1 MDQVLILGAIKTGIE
16 DHHDAANVGA
26 RNRNAKHRLDAAL
39 SGATAAF
46 EMMIGGVVDKLLPRR
61 VSRFINSAR
70 QATADVERKL
80 LTVVAKRIQV
90 ELLVGKNRASRLAVV
105 ANHLVRGGVPR
116 VAKAAS
122 CFGFLHAIARN
133 KRRHPEVHVLKRHS
147 VSLQV
152 GRDLGEKGRRMQ
164 QTALLVGIQSGTQ
177 SAVAR
182 QHVQDF
188 LFDVVAIGAFKGTKS
203 ASFRVRL
210 FDKDTLLEVLGIRAE
225 RHAHHELTLGHA
237 SSVARYGAALVHLL
251 AGSQVRIGCKTRI
264 GWKIG
269 V

>member
-26 RNRNAKHRLDAAL
+26 GNRNAEHRLDAAL
-39 SGATAAF
+39 SGAAAAF
-46 EMMIGGVVDKLLPRR
+46 EMMIGSVVDKLLPRR
-61 VSRFINSAR
+61 VSRFIHSAR
-70 QATADVERKL
+70 QTTADVERKL
-80 LTVVAKRIQV
+80 LTVVTKRIQV
-90 ELLVGKNRASRLAVV
+90 ELLVGKNRASRLVVV

-122 CFGFLHAIARN
+122 CFGFLHAIARD
-133 KRRHPEVHVLKRHS
+133 KRRHPEVHVLKRNS
-147 VSLQV
+147 VSLQI

-164 QTALLVGIQSGTQ
+164 QTALLVGVQSGTQ
-177 SAVAR
+177 TAVAR

-188 LFDVVAIGAFKGTKS
+188 LFDVFIVVAVGAFHGTKS

-210 FDKDTLLEVLGIRAE
+210 LDKDTLLEVLGIRAE

-251 AGSQVRIGCKTRI
+251 A
-264 GWKIG
+264 
-269 V
+269 